1 MRIRKIA
8 VLIDGGFF
16 IKRLSKLV
24 APQHCASAAA
34 VANSARLLCKRHVQK
49 LIGEPFNAEP
59 SRWLDHVY
67 RLFYYD
73 ARPFGE
79 IAHHPVLN
87 QQIHF
92 GKTPEARFR
101 EELFNELRQARKFA
115 LRLGHV
121 TKEDGWQIKDAQI
134 TKRLLRTREWLHVF
148 DSAIAQARTGK
159 PALDLTADQADQL
172 VKVADAWRALTPNDV
187 RLGLRQKGVDMRIGL
202 DISTLTLKKQ
212 VDTIIL
218 VTGDSDFVPAAKLA
232 RREGVEFLLDPLSQ
246 SVKEDLHEHV
256 DGVVSGFEPPGPAA
270 PARDDDESPSQSS
283 PVSACATGST
293 PPLTNP
299 SP

>member
-24 APQHCASAAA
+24 ASHYCDSAAA
-34 VANSARLLCKRHVQK
+34 VANSARLLCKRHVQR
-49 LIGEPFNAEP
+49 LTGEPFNAEP

-73 ARPFGE
+73 AQPFDE

-87 QQIHF
+87 QQIQF

-101 EELFNELRQARKFA
+101 EELFKELRQARKFA

-134 TKRLLRTREWLHVF
+134 TKKLLRTREWLHVF

-159 PALDLTADQADQL
+159 PAPTLTADQADQL
-172 VKVADAWRALTPNDV
+172 AKVAEAWRTLTPDDV

-232 RREGVEFLLDPLSQ
+232 RREGVEFLLDPLWQ

-256 DGVVSGFEPPGPAA
+256 DGVVSAFKPPGPTSAV
-270 PARDDDESPSQSS
+270 REDDDSLSSPSAVAPS
-283 PVSACATGST
+283 TTTST
-293 PPLTNP
+293 PPPANP
-299 SP
+299 SA